1 MRSFLVT
8 ISIIKIE
15 KSIDGVLGIRTRGRR
30 MLGADENTE
39 PWRSPAHGISL
50 VETFSNFERLFLRNL
65 FQDIA
70 DLMSIV
76 PSDSEEPSIT
86 GGAFDDVKDTVSP
99 FGYNRCE
106 GVDLGAGDPDW
117 IVGY

>member
-1 MRSFLVT
+1 MRND
-8 ISIIKIE
+8 SILFFF
-15 KSIDGVLGIRTRGRR
+15 D
-30 MLGADENTE
+30 D
-39 PWRSPAHGISL
+39 
-50 VETFSNFERLFLRNL
+50 SNCF

-76 PSDSEEPSIT
+76 PQDSEEPSIT

-106 GVDLGAGDPDW
+106 GVDLGAGEPEW
-117 IVGY
+117 IVTKERSR

>member
-1 MRSFLVT
+1 M
-8 ISIIKIE
+8 
-15 KSIDGVLGIRTRGRR
+15 LGIRTRGRR

-39 PWRSPAHGISL
+39 LWRPPAHGISL